1 MATPEDTIAAIGYDP
16 ADPPMMRCGHAANA
30 TRDTVDGPKPCCAIC
45 AGIGGLGGDEVA
57 DERPSLEGRT
67 MRCTYATGRDGKGHQ
82 PATVPS
88 RWGAAFFEYRPDKA
102 TDRYYCGCWG
112 WD

>member
-1 MATPEDTIAAIGYDP
+1 LLSVCRSNLTQERSTQEYEFLAKISSPLASRAVS
-16 ADPPMMRCGHAANA
+16 R
-30 TRDTVDGPKPCCAIC
+30 
-45 AGIGGLGGDEVA
+45 VA